1 MVAGCCWKELVKRI
15 KCKKELIA
23 VEVVILG
30 RVRESVVL
38 IIMIRFKGIDRY
50 DGYSHALQSSDSLWV
65 LWPDSS
71 HRTASVEPFA
81 PG

>member
-38 IIMIRFKGIDRY
+38 IIMIRFKGID
-50 DGYSHALQSSDSLWV
+50 G
-65 LWPDSS
+65 
-71 HRTASVEPFA
+71 
-81 PG
+81 